1 MKLNNTTTSIER
13 IGNVSHEAQFQI
25 RTSQKAFQIL
35 SDLYSDKPL
44 AIVRELGCNAADAMV
59 MAGKGDQP
67 FHVHLPNSIEPWI
80 TIQDYGTGISHD
92 DIYEI
97 YTVYFASTKTNTNN
111 QIGCLG
117 LGSKSPFSYSDNFT
131 VTSIYQGVKRI
142 YNAFIKEDGNP
153 AIALVSTDNTNESNG
168 LSIQIPVKNDDIFSF
183 NEATKKAFRFFDVKP
198 TISGGDIK
206 WDAIV
211 PIYQSKD
218 WMFFDRNAAN
228 YNSDC
233 FAIMGG
239 VTYPVDSYQIKDYN
253 DKNEQLGYHQLMRN
267 GLVMKFAM
275 GELDFTPARDSLK
288 YTPETVKAITDKL
301 QKITNELPTMIND
314 LVSAKP
320 TLLQAIRATIFF
332 KEAFH
337 FLNYKIG
344 DGSNKQQIKWNNVD
358 LTEPVSF
365 FRKLAPNLKHI
376 YKRNYHRKKYTVSNS
391 PAFGEKVDWFIEDCR
406 GAEKRIRM
414 YLTDHSDREVMLFCI
429 TDHSN
434 LIAAGF
440 TNDMFRSCN
449 ALPKP
454 TIARKVSSG
463 GAVVQKTKEDI
474 TIYSIGSTSRDV
486 WDGKVY
492 EPSQDIPK
500 YYIVKRKDGWSLNT
514 KLKGL
519 RSITCKE
526 RLLQYCEAFDI
537 KPKDICM
544 VTEREEHKAIDRG
557 AVSLIEHFNQN
568 VTIVIDAEEFRLAL
582 AFASGYYNGELIKKK
597 GFIDLPDTNK
607 IKEIIQ
613 SATTYRK
620 KYEQYWEI
628 SNYIEGFN
636 TDTDKLKLSLTKAQ
650 KIVLDEL
657 VKNHYDADNY
667 LVLAEALG

>member
-13 IGNVSHEAQFQI
+13 IGDVSHEAQFQI

-80 TIQDYGTGISHD
+80 TIQDFGTGISHD
-92 DIYEI
+92 DIYDI
-97 YTVYFASTKTNTNN
+97 YTVYFASTKTNTNA

-131 VTSIYQGVKRI
+131 VTSIHKGVKRI

-153 AIALVSTDNTNESNG
+153 AIALVSTENTTESNG
-168 LSIQIPVKNDDIFSF
+168 LSVQIPVKNDDIFNF

-198 TISGGDIK
+198 TISGGEIK
-206 WDAIV
+206 WDAV
-211 PIYQSKD
+211 NPIYQSTD
-218 WMFFDRNAAN
+218 WMFFDRNTSN
-228 YNSDC
+228 YNGQC

-239 VTYPVDSYQIKDYN
+239 VTYPVDTYQIKDHD
-253 DKNEQLGYHQLMRN
+253 DKGEIRGFHQLMRN

-275 GELDFTPARDSLK
+275 GELDFTPARDALK

-314 LVSAKP
+314 LVSQKP

-332 KEAFH
+332 KEQFH
-337 FLNYKIG
+337 FLNYKLG
-344 DGSNKQQIKWNNVD
+344 DGATKQQIKWNNVD
-358 LTEPVSF
+358 LTEPVTF
-365 FRKLAPNLKHI
+365 FKKLAPNLKHI
-376 YKRNYHRKKYTVSNS
+376 YKRQWHRRKYTVSGS
-391 PAFGEKVDWFIEDCR
+391 PTFGEKVDWFIDDCR
-406 GAEKRIRM
+406 GAEKRIRI
-414 YLTDHSDREVMLFCI
+414 YLTSCSDREVMLFTT
-429 TDHSN
+429 TDYNN

-440 TNDMFRSCN
+440 TTDMFKSCD

-454 TIARKVSSG
+454 TMARKVRSG
-463 GAVVQKTKEDI
+463 VVVQKAKEDI
-474 TIYSIGSTSRDV
+474 TIYSIGSTSRDK
-486 WDGKVY
+486 WDGNVY
-492 EPSQDIPK
+492 EPHQDIPK
-500 YYIVKRKDGWSLNT
+500 YYIVKRSDGWSLNV

-519 RSITCKE
+519 LAITCKE
-526 RLLQYCEAFDI
+526 RLLQYCEAFNI
-537 KPKDICM
+537 KQTDVCM
-544 VTEREEHKAIDRG
+544 VTEREEKKAIDRG
-557 AVSLIEHFNQN
+557 AISLIEHFKQN
-568 VTIVIDAEEFRLAL
+568 IKIDINADEFRLAL
-582 AFASGYYNGELIKKK
+582 AYASGYHSKELVKKK
-597 GFIDLPDTNK
+597 MFKDLPDTNK

-620 KYEQYWEI
+620 KYEMYWDI
-628 SNYIEGFN
+628 AYYIEGIN

>member
-80 TIQDYGTGISHD
+80 TIQDFGTGISHD
-92 DIYEI
+92 DIYDI

-131 VTSIYQGVKRI
+131 VTSIHQSVKRI

-168 LSIQIPVKNDDIFSF
+168 LSIQIPVKNDDIFNF

-206 WDAIV
+206 WDCV
-211 PIYQSKD
+211 TPIYQSTD
-218 WMFFDRNAAN
+218 WMFFDRNTAN
-228 YNSDC
+228 YNGNC

-239 VTYPVDSYQIKDYN
+239 VTYPVDSYQIKDTD
-253 DKNEQLGYHQLMRN
+253 DKGELRGYHQLMRN

-275 GELDFTPARDSLK
+275 GELDFTPARDALK
-288 YTPETVKAITDKL
+288 YTPETVKAITNKL
-301 QKITNELPTMIND
+301 QKITNELPTMING

-320 TLLQAIRATIFF
+320 TLLQAIRAVIFF
-332 KEAFH
+332 KEQFH

-358 LTEPVSF
+358 LTEPVTF

-376 YKRNYHRKKYTVSNS
+376 YKRSYHRKKYTVSGS
-391 PAFGEKVDWFIEDCR
+391 PTFGEKVDWFIEDCR
-406 GAEKRIRM
+406 GSEKRIRM
-414 YLTDHSDREVMLFCI
+414 YLTDHSDREVMLFNT
-429 TDHSN
+429 TDYNS
-434 LIAAGF
+434 LLAAGF
-440 TNDMFRSCN
+440 TADMFKSCD

-454 TIARKVSSG
+454 TMARKVRSG
-463 GAVVQKTKEDI
+463 VVVQKAKEDI
-474 TIYSIGSTSRDV
+474 TIYSIGSTSRDK
-486 WDGKVY
+486 WDGSVY
-492 EPSQDIPK
+492 EPHQDIPK
-500 YYIVKRKDGWSLNT
+500 YYIVKRSDGWSLNV

-519 RSITCKE
+519 LPIVCKD
-526 RLLQYCEAFDI
+526 RLLQYCAAFDI
-537 KPKDICM
+537 KQTDVCM
-544 VTEREEHKAIDRG
+544 VTEREEKKAIERG
-557 AVSLIEHFNQN
+557 AVSLIEHFKQN
-568 VTIVIDAEEFRLAL
+568 VKIDIDVEEFRLAI
-582 AFASGYYNGELIKKK
+582 AYASSWNMKDLLKKK
-597 GFIDLPDTNK
+597 AFVNLPDDNK
-607 IKEIIQ
+607 IKRILLEA
-613 SATTYRK
+613 SFCRK
-620 KYEQYWEI
+620 KYDKYWDI
-628 SNYIEGFN
+628 AHYIEGVN
-636 TDTDKLKLSLTKAQ
+636 TNTDKLKLTLTKAQ

-657 VKNHYDADNY
+657 VKNHYDSDNY

>member
-1 MKLNNTTTSIER
+1 M
-13 IGNVSHEAQFQI
+13 
-25 RTSQKAFQIL
+25 
-35 SDLYSDKPL
+35 
-44 AIVRELGCNAADAMV
+44 
-59 MAGKGDQP
+59 
-67 FHVHLPNSIEPWI
+67 
-80 TIQDYGTGISHD
+80 
-92 DIYEI
+92 
-97 YTVYFASTKTNTNN
+97 
-111 QIGCLG
+111 
-117 LGSKSPFSYSDNFT
+117 
-131 VTSIYQGVKRI
+131 KRI

-168 LSIQIPVKNDDIFSF
+168 LSIQIPVKNDDIFNF
-183 NEATKKAFRFFDVKP
+183 NEATKKAFRFFDIKP

-206 WDAIV
+206 WDAVV
-211 PIYQSKD
+211 PIYQSTD
-218 WMFFDRNAAN
+218 WMFFDRNTAN
-228 YNSDC
+228 YNGNC

-239 VTYPVDSYQIKDYN
+239 VTYPVDSYQIKDTD
-253 DKNEQLGYHQLMRN
+253 DKGELRGYHQLMRN

-275 GELDFTPARDSLK
+275 GELDFTPARDALK
-288 YTPETVKAITDKL
+288 YTPETVKAITNKL

-320 TLLQAIRATIFF
+320 TLLQAIRAVIFF
-332 KEAFH
+332 KEQFH

-376 YKRNYHRKKYTVSNS
+376 YKRSYHRRKYTVSNS

-406 GAEKRIRM
+406 GAEKRVRM
-414 YLTDHSDREVMLFCI
+414 YLTDHSDREVMVFN
-429 TDHSN
+429 TNDYNN

-440 TNDMFRSCN
+440 TNDMFKSCD

-454 TIARKVSSG
+454 TIARKMRSG
-463 GAVVQKTKEDI
+463 VVVQKAKEDI
-474 TIYSIGSTSRDV
+474 TIYSIGSTSREK
-486 WDGKVY
+486 WDGNVY
-492 EPSQDIPK
+492 EPHQDIPK
-500 YYIVKRKDGWSLNT
+500 YYIVKRKDGWSLNV

-519 RSITCKE
+519 RSITCKD

-537 KPKDICM
+537 KQTDVCM
-544 VTEREEHKAIDRG
+544 VTEREEQKAIDRG
-557 AVSLIEHFNQN
+557 AVSLIEHFKQN
-568 VTIVIDAEEFRLAL
+568 VTIDIDAEEFRLAL
-582 AFASGYYNGELIKKK
+582 AFTNYHSKELVNKKLFK
-597 GFIDLPDTNK
+597 DLPDTNK

-613 SATTYRK
+613 SATTYHK
-620 KYEQYWEI
+620 KYEKYWEI
-628 SNYIEGFN
+628 SSYIEGLN